1 MTSENLLP
9 MIKDIATIFAA
20 IISAFSLFIF
30 TQKDKQSYL
39 RINVN
44 SKKTEFKIVLENVG
58 SNLAKIEKI
67 KLKKVNVEAD
77 PDELSLSKL
86 FADSAEATNND
97 KKKIIYI
104 TRSFSNLTGD
114 YIRGDGVKHNLFS
127 CTVEDID
134 SLKALWNIIQD
145 YQLTVEYRDVF
156 GMRSHHTKICISHFA
171 QDYQSFSA
179 ALGNRT
185 EFISEGCDK

>member
-1 MTSENLLP
+1 MTFENLLP

-77 PDELSLSKL
+77 SDELSLSK
-86 FADSAEATNND
+86 FGNE
-97 KKKIIYI
+97 
-104 TRSFSNLTGD
+104 D
-114 YIRGDGVKHNLFS
+114 YIYSS
-127 CTVEDID
+127 CPLNKVNYYVTP
-134 SLKALWNIIQD
+134 
-145 YQLTVEYRDVF
+145 
-156 GMRSHHTKICISHFA
+156 
-171 QDYQSFSA
+171 SA
-179 ALGNRT
+179 PPVYLHLM
-185 EFISEGCDK
+185 

>member
-1 MTSENLLP
+1 

-39 RINVN
+39 RIKVN

-67 KLKKVNVEAD
+67 KLEKVNPVER
-77 PDELSLSKL
+77 PEEYSLLKL
-86 FADSAEATNND
+86 FADSNEKAEEKVQT
-97 KKKIIYI
+97 IHYS

-134 SLKALWNIIQD
+134 SLKALWTIIQD

>member
-1 MTSENLLP
+1 MTFENLLP

-58 SNLAKIEKI
+58 SNLAKIDKI
-67 KLKKVNVEAD
+67 KLEKVNPVER
-77 PDELSLSKL
+77 PEEYSLLKL
-86 FADSAEATNND
+86 FADSNEKAEEKVQT
-97 KKKIIYI
+97 IHYS

-134 SLKALWNIIQD
+134 SLKALWTIIQD

>member
-1 MTSENLLP
+1 MAINLRKSTPITFENLLP

-67 KLKKVNVEAD
+67 KLEKVNPVER
-77 PDELSLSKL
+77 PEEYSLLKL
-86 FADSAEATNND
+86 FADSNEKAEEKVQT
-97 KKKIIYI
+97 IHYS

-134 SLKALWNIIQD
+134 SLKAKVSLVTENNLAGVGSWQKGMETD
-145 YQLTVEYRDVF
+145 EVWKMLKTALT
-156 GMRSHHTKICISHFA
+156 
-171 QDYQSFSA
+171 
-179 ALGNRT
+179 N
-185 EFISEGCDK
+185 